1 MAVMG
6 NTDFQLPP
14 KIFYWVQ
21 VWSLARPLQDL
32 VMFLTEPPLL
42 CVSGR
47 CYAGRPSHDSSSMF
61 LLKEGGSGQDLMIH
75 GPIHPHL
82 LNMVQ
87 SSFPLC
93 RKWSPKNDVF
103 TSMIH
108 GWDGVLGVVLILLF
122 PPNTAIGVQ
131 TKKLFFLSHQTTL
144 HISHSSCESS
154 RWSLAN
160 FRL

>member
-1 MAVMG
+1 MCPVVLDQVGTHCSRDFGPILHTDLLQIFQISWLLLG

-93 RKWSPKNDVF
+93 RK
-103 TSMIH
+103 
-108 GWDGVLGVVLILLF
+108 
-122 PPNTAIGVQ
+122 
-131 TKKLFFLSHQTTL
+131 
-144 HISHSSCESS
+144 
-154 RWSLAN
+154 
-160 FRL
+160 